1 MLYHVLCVVS
11 LFLNSEAYRKVHTN
25 VDPVVVYPSLIEK
38 NAIKRAPRQMPQDIQ
53 GEWDKD
59 VDQPSPEITKV
70 HVRADIQYRD
80 ARMPNISWYINNTG
94 MQMSPQTYNF
104 PIAPTNGGGGALV
117 AVLAPALMGGF
128 LSASPSGS
136 IPTKIA
142 EVGYS

>member
-38 NAIKRAPRQMPQDIQ
+38 NAIKRAPKMW
-53 GEWDKD
+53 EWDKD

-70 HVRADIQYRD
+70 HVRADIQYRY

-117 AVLAPALMGGF
+117 TVLVPALMDGI

>member
-11 LFLNSEAYRKVHTN
+11 LFLTSEAYRKIQTNPTN
-25 VDPVVVYPSLIEK
+25 VGSS
-38 NAIKRAPRQMPQDIQ
+38 
-53 GEWDKD
+53 G
-59 VDQPSPEITKV
+59 
-70 HVRADIQYRD
+70 
-80 ARMPNISWYINNTG
+80 PNISWYINNTG

>member
-11 LFLNSEAYRKVHTN
+11 LFLNSEAYRKVQTN
-25 VDPVVVYPSLIEK
+25 VDPFVVYPSLIEK

-53 GEWDKD
+53 GEWEKD
-59 VDQPSPEITKV
+59 LEQTNVGSSG
-70 HVRADIQYRD
+70 
-80 ARMPNISWYINNTG
+80 PNISWYINNTG

-117 AVLAPALMGGF
+117 AVLTPALMGGF

>member
-11 LFLNSEAYRKVHTN
+11 LFLNSEAYRKVQTN
-25 VDPVVVYPSLIEK
+25 FDPFVVYPSLIEK
-38 NAIKRAPRQMPQDIQ
+38 NAIKRAQRQMPQDIQ
-53 GEWDKD
+53 GERDKD
-59 VDQPSPEITKV
+59 VEQPYMHPISPTNV
-70 HVRADIQYRD
+70 GSSG
-80 ARMPNISWYINNTG
+80 PNGSWYINNTG

-117 AVLAPALMGGF
+117 AVAAPALMGGF

-136 IPTKIA
+136 TPTKIA